1 VVFASS
7 TDHRRSAAS
16 RRARDGLHGSF
27 KFLEPVLK
35 VDGPHELLS
44 RRQRRELMKKD
55 FTPTKRKEEHE
66 KAVSSILL
74 ATTA

>member
-1 VVFASS
+1 MVC
-7 TDHRRSAAS
+7 T
-16 RRARDGLHGSF
+16 GLLI
-27 KFLEPVLK
+27 FLEPVLK

-55 FTPTKRKEEHE
+55 FSPTKRQEEHE